1 MQVNCT
7 FCRMKNVCMSSW
19 LTHCIGTLAFVQ
31 FITKSLCKLNLR
43 IWIHLGV
50 HNCKNTICR
59 KFQIC
64 NNWQICNLEQI
75 AELQTCKFAGHKL
88 DLQKNQFYFKPA
100 DGNICKIAI
109 CQKHSR
115 MCIQTQV
122 SVQAKPFS
130 CIVQNVHTC
139 NLHRLHERFLWTQF
153 SQFSSSLI
161 GANIIR

>member
-88 DLQKNQFYFKPA
+88 DLQKISVLFQA
-100 DGNICKIAI
+100 
-109 CQKHSR
+109 SR
-115 MCIQTQV
+115 FAYLQNCNLSKT
-122 SVQAKPFS
+122 F
-130 CIVQNVHTC
+130 QNVHS
-139 NLHRLHERFLWTQF
+139 NAGVSSGKAFLVYRTKCTYLQ
-153 SQFSSSLI
+153 SAPAS
-161 GANIIR
+161 